1 VIRRHI
7 RTVAVPVAVLVVL
20 LAVYM
25 SLDVQIHWFLHLFL
39 GGSAALLVATAVG
52 ICTGRFGS
60 ALPIVTI
67 GAVVNAIP
75 DVLYLYFHVAHQ
87 PWMDVFT
94 WHVEAHFMPGFPVS
108 WYLIFMLALAVYFV
122 TQIVPRTK
130 PALRAAP
137 LGVLVITIAGAT
149 LDAHRHIPVGV
160 MTHHAG
166 YLLGWAGPVAATA
179 VLVALLRGKPSP
191 ANAPARVASR
201 TGRPRSHTP

>member
-1 VIRRHI
+1 VTGPRI
-7 RTVAVPVAVLVVL
+7 RTTVVPVAVLVVL
-20 LAVYM
+20 LAVYL

-52 ICTGRFGS
+52 LSTGRFGS

-67 GAVVNAIP
+67 GAVINAIP

-108 WYLIFMLALAVYFV
+108 WYLIFLLALGVYFV
-122 TQIVPRTK
+122 TQVVPRTR

-137 LGVLVITIAGAT
+137 LGVLVVAIVGAT
-149 LDAHRHIPVGV
+149 VDAHRHIPAGI
-160 MTHHAG
+160 MTHHSG
-166 YLLGWAGPVAATA
+166 YLLGWVGPLVATA
-179 VLVALLRGKPSP
+179 FFVLLLGRRPSP
-191 ANAPARVASR
+191 AQARPPIGDRA
-201 TGRPRSHTP
+201 

>member
-1 VIRRHI
+1 MTRRHV
-7 RTVAVPVAVLVVL
+7 RTIVAPVVVLVVL

-52 ICTGRFGS
+52 LRTGRFGS
-60 ALPIVTI
+60 ALPVVTI

-75 DVLYLYFHVAHQ
+75 DVLYLYFHLAHQ

-108 WYLIFMLALAVYFV
+108 WYLIFLLALGVYFV
-122 TQIVPRTK
+122 TQVVPSGK
-130 PALRAAP
+130 PALRVAP
-137 LGVLVITIAGAT
+137 LGVLVVTIVGAT
-149 LDAHRHIPVGV
+149 VDAHRHIPAGV

-166 YLLGWAGPVAATA
+166 YLLGWVGPVVAAA
-179 VLVALLRGKPSP
+179 FFALLLGRRPSP
-191 ANAPARVASR
+191 TQAASPVGDR
-201 TGRPRSHTP
+201 G